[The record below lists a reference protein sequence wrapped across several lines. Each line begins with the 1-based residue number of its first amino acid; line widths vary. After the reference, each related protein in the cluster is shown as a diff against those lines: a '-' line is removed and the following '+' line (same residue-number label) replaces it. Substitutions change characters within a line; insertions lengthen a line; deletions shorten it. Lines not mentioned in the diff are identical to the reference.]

1 MPKTGWLKEVWGK
14 WPGGEPIEELLAML
28 EDESEKTNPTGE
40 KQRRPKER
48 HKKKMS
54 N

>member
-1 MPKTGWLKEVWGK
+1 
-14 WPGGEPIEELLAML
+14 LLAML
-28 EDESEKTNPTGE
+28 EGEREKTMPTGE

-48 HKKKMS
+48 RKKKMS